1 MRESI
6 LSVKL
11 LRETTARPR
20 RIRSIW
26 MTVYPGSLID
36 VENNRTRER
45 AVAKWMRCRVHK
57 IVDDQLWVIPVAP

>member
-11 LRETTARPR
+11 LREKRARPR

-36 VENNRTRER
+36 VENNRKRER
-45 AVAKWMRCRVHK
+45 GVVRWMRCRVHK
-57 IVDDQLWVIPVAP
+57 TVGDQLWVIPVAS